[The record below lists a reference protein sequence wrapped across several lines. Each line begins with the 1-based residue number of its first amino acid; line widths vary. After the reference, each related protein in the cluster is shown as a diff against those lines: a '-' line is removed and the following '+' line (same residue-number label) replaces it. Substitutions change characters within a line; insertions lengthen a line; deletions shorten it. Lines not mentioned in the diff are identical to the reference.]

1 MPHHGNMPH
10 GIKMRIPWRFHKK
23 AWEVYAKRYPGQSA
37 EKMAERGGFGLM
49 ELVYLLAGEDPYDM
63 HDGDDTLFTDFFGK
77 FEPERKP

>member
-1 MPHHGNMPH
+1 MPH
-10 GIKMRIPWRFHKK
+10 GIKMRIPSPAFSI
-23 AWEVYAKRYPGQSA
+23 EGMGGYAKRYPGQSA